1 VTLLTKKQSQKL
13 YGYLLCDA
21 HLWRSADLARPEEDD
36 LFEQARRAPE
46 GDIRAFEMLIQQ
58 NQNRIVAD
66 CRHITRDDSVAEDLA
81 QEVFVKAFFG
91 MQNFEGRSS
100 FRHWL
105 QVIKVNH
112 CLNHLKRLKKNQV
125 SLDDDEEG
133 VSNSVELSTADK
145 TLERLSDRQR
155 IHRIL
160 ESMPDTLRLPLV
172 LRDMD
177 ELSYEEVAVKLN
189 ISLSAAKMRI
199 KRAREWFRTRY
210 EADVQAVAGGQPS

>member
-1 VTLLTKKQSQKL
+1 M
-13 YGYLLCDA
+13 
-21 HLWRSADLARPEEDD
+21 AREEEDQ
-36 LFEQARRAPE
+36 LFEQARKAPE
-46 GDIRAFEMLIQQ
+46 GDLRAFEALVQQ

-66 CRHITRDDSVAEDLA
+66 CRHITRDESVAEDLA

-112 CLNHLKRLKKNQV
+112 CLNHLKRNRKNQV

-133 VSNSVELSTADK
+133 VNNTVQLSTADK

-160 ESMPDTLRLPLV
+160 EMMPETLRLPLV

-177 ELSYEEVAVKLN
+177 ELSYEEVAANLR

-199 KRAREWFRTRY
+199 KRAREWFRERY
-210 EADVQAVAGGQPS
+210 ENEANGDAKQ

>member
-1 VTLLTKKQSQKL
+1 
-13 YGYLLCDA
+13 
-21 HLWRSADLARPEEDD
+21 LAREEEDQ
-36 LFEQARRAPE
+36 LFEQARKAPE
-46 GDIRAFEMLIQQ
+46 GDLRAFEALVQQ

-66 CRHITRDDSVAEDLA
+66 CRHITRDESVAEDLA

-112 CLNHLKRLKKNQV
+112 CLNHLKRNRKNQV

-133 VSNSVELSTADK
+133 VNNTVQLSTADK

-160 ESMPDTLRLPLV
+160 EMMPETLRLPLV

-177 ELSYEEVAVKLN
+177 ELSYEEVAANLR

-199 KRAREWFRTRY
+199 KRAREWFRERY
-210 EADVQAVAGGQPS
+210 ENEANGDAKQ